1 LAFDVE
7 RQNFKRDTRGVDGR
21 RSMTGRAGM
30 VNVAADASANGANAP
45 HAVSTAGNLS
55 NDSTLIALAADDLSR
70 EVYCILGMPIDAVE
84 MPVVLRRIEIA
95 ASGKAPYVISTPN
108 LNFLVSSQ
116 EDSDFRE
123 SLLESD
129 LCTADGMPIV
139 WIAKFMEI
147 PIKGRVAGS
156 DTVEALKLRPPSG
169 QPLKL
174 FLFGATEGVAAA
186 AAIALNVNPAVL
198 TCAGWASPGFETIEE
213 LNTDRYIDE
222 INASGADFLVVALG
236 ARKGQLWL
244 SRNRRRLQIPVR
256 ANLGATINFQA
267 GTVKRAPHTLR
278 KLGLE
283 WLWRIKEE
291 PYLWRRYW
299 NDGRALLWLMVTKV
313 APLAIEAR
321 MLRWQTERHGHD
333 LVIDE
338 IDNGNCVTLRLSG
351 FAVARSAEKAESCF
365 RNAIMSKKQFVID
378 FSRTRGIDARFLG
391 LLLMVRKQLKAQG
404 KALRLVGILGK
415 IERSF
420 RLNGLEYLLPHEK
433 SS

>member
-1 LAFDVE
+1 
-7 RQNFKRDTRGVDGR
+7 
-21 RSMTGRAGM
+21 MIGRADM
-30 VNVAADASANGANAP
+30 VNVVANAAPNGADAAR
-45 HAVSTAGNLS
+45 AVSIAS
-55 NDSTLIALAADDLSR
+55 NRSNNSTLIALAPDDLSR
-70 EVYCILGMPIDAVE
+70 QVYCMLGMTIDAVE

-95 ASGKAPYVISTPN
+95 AARRAPYVISTPN

-116 EDSDFRE
+116 KDSDFRE

-129 LCTADGMPIV
+129 LCTADGMPLV
-139 WIAKFMEI
+139 WIAKIMEI

-156 DTVEALKLRPPSG
+156 DTIEALKLRPPPG
-169 QPLKL
+169 QLLKL
-174 FLFGATEGVAAA
+174 FLFGATESVTAAA
-186 AAIALNVNPAVL
+186 AKSLNVNPAVL
-198 TCAGWASPGFETIEE
+198 TCVGWASPGFEAIEE
-213 LNTDRYIDE
+213 FNAGRYIDE

-244 SRNRRRLQIPVR
+244 SRNHRHLHIPVR

-299 NDGRALLWLMVTKV
+299 NDGRALVWLMITKV

-321 MLRWQTERHGHD
+321 MLRRQTKRHGHD

-338 IDNGNCVTLRLSG
+338 IDNGDGLTLRLSG
-351 FAVARSAEKAESCF
+351 FAVAMSTEKAEPYF

-378 FSRTRGIDARFLG
+378 FSCTRGIDARFFG
-391 LLLMVRKQLKAQG
+391 LLLMVRKQLRAQG
-404 KALRLVGILGK
+404 KSLKLAGIFGK

-420 RLNGLEYLLPHEK
+420 RLNGLEYLLREK